1 MLFLKQR
8 DVRRQQLRNNLK
20 EQVYEQVDEF
30 SKTASIRLRS
40 EMLFLPK
47 HYSYFQFPPLRLR
60 LKEEFLSWVAS
71 PSTELL
77 NSFGFISIAGPRKD
91 RTEREPSVVVCSAL
105 ALSI

>member
-20 EQVYEQVDEF
+20 ERVYEQVD
-30 SKTASIRLRS
+30 KTASIRLRS

-60 LKEEFLSWVAS
+60 LKEEFLNWVAS